1 MILGESIQDILIA
14 LTKTLKPESIRSF
27 EGVVGI
33 TNGEYVVSDGFAL
46 LRYYHRA
53 IETER
58 DKTIKKNMLESGVKF
73 PNYLGVFP
81 KIDAKKTALDDKQ
94 IKVFKSLLASF
105 KLSKETDKIIMS
117 IDATGRATLT
127 MDMSVGDCFYIR
139 NLARYQSAINKKIYN
154 LLSVEVYN
162 SNCLLLRY
170 GISDGSKNNTFEY
183 LVCTM
188 RKVE

>member
-1 MILGESIQDILIA
+1 MILGKSIQDILIA
-14 LTKTLKPESIRSF
+14 LTKTLKPDSIRSF

-53 IETER
+53 IETDR
-58 DKTIKKNMLESGVKF
+58 DKTIQKNMLESGIKF

-81 KIDAKKTALDDKQ
+81 KEVAKKTALDDKQ
-94 IKVFKSLLASF
+94 IKVFRALLASF
-105 KLSKETDKIIMS
+105 KLSKETDKVIMS
-117 IDATGRATLT
+117 IDATGRATLA
-127 MDMSVGDCFYIR
+127 MDMAIGDCVYIR
-139 NLARYQSAINKKIYN
+139 NLIRYLPAIDKKIYN

-162 SNCLLLRY
+162 SDCFLLRY
-170 GISDGSKNNTFEY
+170 GISDNTKNNTFEY